1 MEQKTKKILI
11 ADDEKDILEI
21 ISYNLISEGYEIY
34 TAKDGNEALDIA
46 RKMHPDLIILDVMMP
61 YKTGIEVC
69 QILRVDEQFKDTL
82 IIFLT
87 ALNDETSHIRGLES
101 GGDDYVTKPISPKV
115 LVSRVNA
122 LFRRINKDE
131 EGKSITVGN
140 LTIDPV
146 KFIVNLKGKDI
157 VLAKKEFELLYLLAS
172 KPGRVFLRNEILNQV
187 WGQEVI
193 VGDRT
198 IDVHIRK
205 IRQKLNLD
213 CITTVKGVGYKFY
226 L

>member
-46 RKMHPDLIILDVMMP
+46 RRMHPDLIILDVMMP

-146 KFIVNLKGKDI
+146 KFIVNLKGKD
-157 VLAKKEFELLYLLAS
+157 S
-172 KPGRVFLRNEILNQV
+172 SR
-187 WGQEVI
+187 QERI
-193 VGDRT
+193 
-198 IDVHIRK
+198 
-205 IRQKLNLD
+205 
-213 CITTVKGVGYKFY
+213 
-226 L
+226 